1 MPRGISPPFRCSTA
15 DLNITAA
22 AVDAENT
29 VEVRNYGGRSG
40 AAAVDFLI
48 QALAKGSGRQSRF

>member
-1 MPRGISPPFRCSTA
+1 MSPPFRCSTA